1 VDDGEGEEDD
11 VVDVYIARS
20 SVHLRNGPYDFSAI
34 DGTFDGNNKQNKQ
47 TTPARDHE
55 QLNSRDHATGGN
67 RTEFSVVPRFPR
79 VKLFQPGVTARLQ

>member
-11 VVDVYIARS
+11 AVDVYIARARAGGRS

-55 QLNSRDHATGGN
+55 QLNDRNHATGGIK
-67 RTEFSVVPRFPR
+67 TIIPVVPR
-79 VKLFQPGVTARLQ
+79 VSRLE